1 VEPVGFG
8 GAVAKECMTKRS
20 EAKWLMAIIALGV
33 AIFASTLQGG
43 FTFDDVHSIRGHVGV
58 HGPLSFRNIFWRD
71 YWGFAFE
78 ETAGSWRPVA
88 TLTYWVDWHVGGGTP
103 WVFHATNL
111 ICWAVLL
118 LLVHVFLS
126 QWVRDV
132 LPQRTRLAV
141 VAAFATMAV
150 HIDVV
155 PTATGRTEL
164 LAMGFSLAALIVVV
178 RPGKPLRAG
187 AILSSGLFL
196 VLALFSKESAFPM
209 TLVVPWMAW
218 RFQRR
223 SCSRDV
229 RPLAALAGISLFVL
243 AGAVAVR
250 AGNLPFVMRTPG
262 ILSDN
267 PIHAMPW
274 FDQRLASAEVFTH
287 YLQHAVT
294 GLDLVPDYSYSAIH
308 VLQNGF
314 GIRTAVG
321 TGLLVALTALA
332 LHFHRSRP
340 HVTDAIMGF
349 AGSYLVAS
357 HLVVPASA
365 MVADR
370 LFFFPSFW
378 LVLLGALLLDLIPRR
393 NPAQASGQ
401 LDARRIVAVGAS
413 GWIFVQA
420 VVATAAATV
429 WRDDAVLLTQAI
441 QTYPHVARTRT
452 NLAQVLAFAG
462 RNEEAAWNILLA
474 HAYYARFPN
483 PIPEHEFPLHWDDL
497 PVADRL
503 HALRQQEGKH
513 PFLDAID
520 RTIDSCSAWNLKD
533 TAAVLRDWRTKADSQ
548 NR

>member
-1 VEPVGFG
+1 MATER
-8 GAVAKECMTKRS
+8 MTKRS

-33 AIFASTLQGG
+33 AIFASTLQAG
-43 FTFDDVHSIRGHVGV
+43 FTFDDAHSVRGHVGV
-58 HGPLSFRNIFWRD
+58 HGPLSFRNIFLRD

-88 TLTYWVDWHVGGGTP
+88 TLSYWVDWHVGGGAP
-103 WVFHATNL
+103 WVFHVTNL

-126 QWVRDV
+126 QWLRDA
-132 LPQRTRLAV
+132 LPQRIRLII
-141 VAAFATMAV
+141 VAAFASMAV

-164 LAMGFSLAALIVVV
+164 LAMGFSLAALIVVL
-178 RPGKPLRAG
+178 RPQKPLRAG
-187 AILSSGLFL
+187 AILASGLFL

-209 TLVVPWMAW
+209 ALVVPWMAW
-218 RFQRR
+218 RFHRR
-223 SCSRDV
+223 SDSFDFRY
-229 RPLAALAGISLFVL
+229 LAGLAGLSFSVL
-243 AGAVAVR
+243 AGAITLR
-250 AGNLPFVMRTPG
+250 AGKLPFVMATPG

-267 PIHAMPW
+267 PIHGMPW
-274 FDQRLASAEVFTH
+274 LDQKLASAEVLTH
-287 YLQHAVT
+287 YIQHAVT

-314 GIRTAVG
+314 SVRTAIG

-332 LHFHRSRP
+332 LRFHRCRP
-340 HVTDAIMGF
+340 HITDAVLGF

-378 LVLLGALLLDLIPRR
+378 LVLIGALLFDQIPRV
-393 NPAQASGQ
+393 NPARGSGR
-401 LDARRIVAVGAS
+401 LGARRIVAVGALA
-413 GWIFVQA
+413 WIVVQA
-420 VVATAAATV
+420 VIATAAATV

-441 QTYPHVARTRT
+441 QTYPHVARTRA

-462 RNEEAAWNILLA
+462 RNEEAAWNVLLA
-474 HAYYARFPN
+474 HAYYARFPR
-483 PIPEHEFPLHWDDL
+483 PIPDHEFPLHWDDL
-497 PVADRL
+497 PMADRV
-503 HALRQQEGKH
+503 HALRLQEGELL
-513 PFLDAID
+513 FFDAID
-520 RTIDSCSAWNLKD
+520 RSINTCAEWKLDAPAAILK
-533 TAAVLRDWRTKADSQ
+533 DWRTKAGFQ
-548 NR
+548 NH